1 MIISESGT
9 TMRAEILIVA
19 AALLVAGCNGNDSA
33 AEVKAA
39 PPPVVLGPESIGVAD
54 SVALSTGPLISGA
67 LVPETSAQM
76 RAEVAGAVLQVYA
89 EEGQRVRRGEVLA
102 RLDDTALRE
111 AQLSARAAMRSAE
124 SAAQIAKRNEER
136 AARLSQAG
144 AIAERELE
152 QSRLAATSAAGA
164 LADARARL
172 VSAERQLAKT
182 TVRAPFTGVIAEQ
195 AVNSGDVV
203 QVGALMYTI
212 VDPASMRLEASV
224 PASEVSALSVPM
236 PVDFTV
242 TGYEG
247 RAFEGRVTR
256 INPAADPAT
265 GQVGI
270 TVAIPNTA
278 GSLVAGLFAEG
289 RVSTVEKRALAVPAS
304 AVDERGMSPAVLRI
318 RSARVERVSVTLG
331 IRDEVREL
339 IEVSGPIAPGDT
351 VLLGTA
357 QGIAEGT
364 VVRVRQETGVGR
376 PDQQAGAPEG
386 RKVGSGA
393 DSAAPADSS
402 RREPE

>member
-9 TMRAEILIVA
+9 TMRSGFLILA
-19 AALLVAGCNGNDSA
+19 AGLAAAGCNGADSA

-54 SVALSTGPLISGA
+54 SVPLSTGPLISGA

-76 RAEVAGAVLQVYA
+76 RAEVSGAVLQVYA

-102 RLDDTALRE
+102 RIDDTALRE

-124 SAAQIAKRNEER
+124 SAAQLARRNEER
-136 AARLSQAG
+136 SVRLSGAG

-152 QSRLAATSAAGA
+152 QARLAATSAAGA
-164 LADARARL
+164 LADARSRL

-182 TVRAPFTGVIAEQ
+182 TIRAPFSGVVAEQ
-195 AVNSGDVV
+195 AVNAGDVV
-203 QVGALMYTI
+203 QIGALLYTV

-224 PASEVSALSVPM
+224 PASDVASLSVPM

-270 TVAIPNTA
+270 TVAIPNSA

-289 RVSTVEKRALAVPAS
+289 RVSTIERHALAVPAS

-318 RSARVERVSVTLG
+318 RSARVERVPVTLG

-339 IEVSGPIAPGDT
+339 VEVSGAIARGDT

-364 VVRVRQETGVGR
+364 VVRVRQESGEGGR
-376 PDQQAGAPEG
+376 KDGKTEG
-386 RKVGSGA
+386 RKAAVPGA
-393 DSAAPADSS
+393 DSG
-402 RREPE
+402 RGVRE

>member
-1 MIISESGT
+1 MIIREGGT
-9 TMRAEILIVA
+9 TMRAGILVIA
-19 AALLVAGCNGNDSA
+19 AALAAAGCKGNDSA
-33 AEVKAA
+33 AETAAA

-54 SVALSTGPLISGA
+54 SVSLATGPMISGA

-76 RAEVAGAVLQVYA
+76 RAEVSGAVLEVFA
-89 EEGQRVRRGEVLA
+89 EEGQRVRRGQVLA
-102 RLDDTALRE
+102 RIDDTSLRE

-124 SAAQIAKRNEER
+124 SAAQLAKRNEER
-136 AARLSQAG
+136 AVRLAGAG

-152 QSRLAATSAAGA
+152 QARLSATSAAGA

-172 VSAERQLAKT
+172 VSAERQLAKAT
-182 TVRAPFTGVIAEQ
+182 IRSPFNGVVAEQ
-195 AVNSGDVV
+195 AVNAGDVV
-203 QVGALMYTI
+203 QIGALMYTV
-212 VDPASMRLEASV
+212 VDPASMRLEAAV

-247 RAFEGRVTR
+247 RAFTGRVTR

-289 RVSTVEKRALAVPAS
+289 RVSTIEKSGLAVPAS

-318 RSARVERVSVTLG
+318 RSARVERVPVTLG

-339 IEVSGPIAPGDT
+339 VEISGNIARGDT

-364 VVRVRQETGVGR
+364 VVRVRQESGR
-376 PDQQAGAPEG
+376 TAIEERSDSGRTAVDERSDSGRADPE
-386 RKVGSGA
+386 
-393 DSAAPADSS
+393 
-402 RREPE
+402 

>member
-1 MIISESGT
+1 
-9 TMRAEILIVA
+9 MRAGFLIVA
-19 AALLVAGCNGNDSA
+19 AGLAAAGCKGDDSA

-54 SVALSTGPLISGA
+54 SVTLSTGPLISGA
-67 LVPETSAQM
+67 LVPETSAQV

-102 RLDDTALRE
+102 RIDDAALRE

-124 SAAQIAKRNEER
+124 SAAQLARRNEER
-136 AARLSQAG
+136 AVRLSGAG

-172 VSAERQLAKT
+172 VSAERQLAKAT
-182 TVRAPFTGVIAEQ
+182 IRAPFTGVVAEQ
-195 AVNSGDVV
+195 AVNAGDVV
-203 QVGALMYTI
+203 QVGALLYTV

-224 PASEVSALSVPM
+224 PASDVASLSVPM

-270 TVAIPNTA
+270 TVAIPNSA

-289 RVSTVEKRALAVPAS
+289 RVSTIERHALAVPVS

-318 RSARVERVSVTLG
+318 RSARVERVPVTLG
-331 IRDEVREL
+331 VRDEVREL
-339 IEVSGPIAPGDT
+339 VEVSGAIARGDT

-364 VVRVRQETGVGR
+364 VVRVRQES
-376 PDQQAGAPEG
+376 G
-386 RKVGSGA
+386 RKAVEERSDSGREA
-393 DSAAPADSS
+393 VEQRSDSS
-402 RREPE
+402 RAPE

>member
-1 MIISESGT
+1 
-9 TMRAEILIVA
+9 MRAGLLVFA
-19 AALLVAGCNGNDSA
+19 AALGAAGCKGEESA
-33 AEVKAA
+33 AETKAA

-54 SVALSTGPLISGA
+54 SISLSAGPLISGT

-76 RAEVAGAVLQVYA
+76 RSEVSGAVLQVYA
-89 EEGQRVRRGEVLA
+89 EEGQRVRRGQVLA

-124 SAAQIAKRNEER
+124 SAAQVARRNEER
-136 AARLSQAG
+136 AVRLSGAG

-152 QSRLAATSAAGA
+152 QARLAATSAAGA

-172 VSAERQLAKT
+172 VSAERQLAKA
-182 TVRAPFTGVIAEQ
+182 TVRAPFDGVVAEQ

-203 QVGALMYTI
+203 QIGALMYTV

-224 PASEVSALSVPM
+224 PARDVAALEESM
-236 PVDFTV
+236 EVDFTV

-270 TVAIPNTA
+270 TVAIPNA
-278 GSLVAGLFAEG
+278 RGSLVAGLFAEG
-289 RVSTVEKRALAVPAS
+289 RVATVERQVLAVPVS
-304 AVDERGMSPAVLRI
+304 AVDERGMSPSVLRV
-318 RSARVERVSVTLG
+318 RSARVERVPVTLG

-339 IEVSGPIAPGDT
+339 VEVSGTIARGDT

-364 VVRVRQETGVGR
+364 VVRVRQESGVGR
-376 PDQQAGAPEG
+376 SEG
-386 RKVGSGA
+386 RKVGSVA
-393 DSAAPADSS
+393 DSAAPPDSG
-402 RREPE
+402 RTEPE

>member
-1 MIISESGT
+1 MIPRESDT
-9 TMRAEILIVA
+9 IMRAGFLILAAGLA
-19 AALLVAGCNGNDSA
+19 AAGCKGSDSA
-33 AEVKAA
+33 AEEKAAA
-39 PPPVVLGPESIGVAD
+39 PPPVVLGPEGIAVAD
-54 SVALSTGPLISGA
+54 SVSLATGPLISGA

-76 RAEVAGAVLQVYA
+76 RAEIAGAVLQVYA

-124 SAAQIAKRNEER
+124 SAAQLAKRNEER
-136 AARLSQAG
+136 AVRLSGAG

-152 QSRLAATSAAGA
+152 QARLSATSAAGA

-172 VSAERQLAKT
+172 VSAERQLAKAT
-182 TVRAPFTGVIAEQ
+182 IRAPFNGVVAEQ

-203 QVGALMYTI
+203 QIGALTYTI

-270 TVAIPNTA
+270 TVAIPNSA

-289 RVSTVEKRALAVPAS
+289 RVSTVEKSALAVPVS
-304 AVDERGMSPAVLRI
+304 AVDERGMTPAVLRV
-318 RSARVERVSVTLG
+318 RSARVERVPVTLG
-331 IRDEVREL
+331 VRDEVRDL
-339 IEVSGPIAPGDT
+339 IEISGPVARGDT

-364 VVRVRQETGVGR
+364 VVRVRQESGRTVGQS
-376 PDQQAGAPEG
+376 DG
-386 RKVGSGA
+386 RTAEPGA
-393 DSAAPADSS
+393 DSAGAAPK
-402 RREPE
+402 

>member
-1 MIISESGT
+1 MIPRESDMI
-9 TMRAEILIVA
+9 MRAGLLILAAGFA
-19 AALLVAGCNGNDSA
+19 AAGCKGNDSA
-33 AEVKAA
+33 AEEKAVA
-39 PPPVVLGPESIGVAD
+39 PPPVVLGPEGIAVAD
-54 SVALSTGPLISGA
+54 SVSLATGPLISGA

-76 RAEVAGAVLQVYA
+76 RAEIAGAVLQVYA
-89 EEGQRVRRGEVLA
+89 EEGQRVRRGQVLA

-111 AQLSARAAMRSAE
+111 TQLSARAAMRSAE
-124 SAAQIAKRNEER
+124 SASQIAKRNEER
-136 AARLSQAG
+136 AVRLSGAG

-152 QSRLAATSAAGA
+152 QARLAATSAAGA

-172 VSAERQLAKT
+172 VGAERQLAKAT
-182 TVRAPFTGVIAEQ
+182 IRAPFNGVVAEQ

-203 QVGALMYTI
+203 QIGALTYTV

-270 TVAIPNTA
+270 TVAIPNSA

-289 RVSTVEKRALAVPAS
+289 RVSTVQKSALAVPAS
-304 AVDERGMSPAVLRI
+304 AVDERGMSPAVLRV
-318 RSARVERVSVTLG
+318 RSARVERVPVTLG
-331 IRDEVREL
+331 VRDEVRNL
-339 IEVSGPIAPGDT
+339 VEVSGALARGDT

-364 VVRVRQETGVGR
+364 VVRVRQESGVTERKDGKT
-376 PDQQAGAPEG
+376 EG
-386 RKVGSGA
+386 RKAEAAA
-393 DSAAPADSS
+393 DSTGGTG
-402 RREPE
+402 E

>member
-1 MIISESGT
+1 MIPRESDT
-9 TMRAEILIVA
+9 IMRAGFLI
-19 AALLVAGCNGNDSA
+19 LVAGLAAAGCKGNDSA
-33 AEVKAA
+33 AEAKAAA
-39 PPPVVLGPESIGVAD
+39 PPPVVLGPEGIAVAD
-54 SVALSTGPLISGA
+54 SVSLATGPLISGT

-124 SAAQIAKRNEER
+124 SAAQLAKRNEER
-136 AARLSQAG
+136 AVRLSGAG

-152 QSRLAATSAAGA
+152 QARLAATSAAGA

-172 VSAERQLAKT
+172 VSAERQLAKAT
-182 TVRAPFTGVIAEQ
+182 IRAPFNGVVAEQ
-195 AVNSGDVV
+195 AVNAGDVV
-203 QVGALMYTI
+203 QIGALTYTV

-270 TVAIPNTA
+270 TVAIPNSA

-289 RVSTVEKRALAVPAS
+289 RVSTVEKSALAVPSS
-304 AVDERGMSPAVLRI
+304 AVDERGMSPAVLRV
-318 RSARVERVSVTLG
+318 RSARVERVPVTLG
-331 IRDEVREL
+331 VRDEVRDL
-339 IEVSGPIAPGDT
+339 VEVSGPIARGDT

-364 VVRVRQETGVGR
+364 VVRVRQESGRTVGR
-376 PDQQAGAPEG
+376 SDGRTPDP
-386 RKVGSGA
+386 VT
-393 DSAAPADSS
+393 DSAEA
-402 RREPE
+402 EPK